1 MAFCTTQKALE
12 HDKIAKKRGQN
23 IGSSGREAEAF
34 TKKYTRKSNFG
45 IFDIY
50 LVMLLKIENLNFPPF
65 FSVNKVSQKAENN
78 FQNAI
83 FQLASL
89 WEL

>member
-23 IGSSGREAEAF
+23 IGSSGREEAF

-50 LVMLLKIENLNFPPF
+50 LEMLSKLKNFNF
-65 FSVNKVSQKAENN
+65 ASYIKRKKIRAKVEVN
-78 FQNAI
+78 F
-83 FQLASL
+83 
-89 WEL
+89 

>member
-1 MAFCTTQKALE
+1 MSKAFGEDLDGVCTTQKALE

-23 IGSSGREAEAF
+23 IGSSGREEAF

-50 LVMLLKIENLNFPPF
+50 LVMLSKWENLNFPPF
-65 FSVNKVSQKAENN
+65 FSVN
-78 FQNAI
+78 
-83 FQLASL
+83 QLKIVKFEFL
-89 WEL
+89 GTF